1 MLSVS
6 KCFGVILSYDFCKIN
21 ASEVISYNFLYAK
34 HNPAGLQQFPK
45 SLTTVTLDLCF
56 SAGRDL
62 QIK

>member
-1 MLSVS
+1 MTRPELQQ
-6 KCFGVILSYDFCKIN
+6 ICKN
-21 ASEVISYNFLYAK
+21 VNDVTLPLNLVLENAK